1 MQNSSNFLSAKLK
14 IEEICGVCKMK
25 LKKIEHDLTVSTYNT
40 DYILVK
46 RENFERAL
54 EVFGAEGYT
63 IV

>member
-1 MQNSSNFLSAKLK
+1 
-14 IEEICGVCKMK
+14 MK